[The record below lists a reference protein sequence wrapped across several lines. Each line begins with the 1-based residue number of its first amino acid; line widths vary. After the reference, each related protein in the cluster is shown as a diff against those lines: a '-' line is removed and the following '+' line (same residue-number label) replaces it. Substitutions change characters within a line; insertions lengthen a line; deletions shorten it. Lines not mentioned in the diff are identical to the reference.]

1 MRVRSFQERTDQA
14 LSRALDDGRAS
25 MRGEIRGLVLDLRN
39 NPGGLVD
46 QAVRVA
52 DLFLA
57 TGAIVV
63 TEGRGKRNVEIQ
75 RAHEKGT
82 EPPYPLIVLVNRGT
96 ASASEIVA
104 GALQDNGR
112 AVIMGTQTFG
122 KGSVQTIIELE
133 DGLGL
138 KLTTA
143 RYYTPHH
150 RSIQELGITPDVA
163 VAEVAPPARPE
174 SQAAERDL
182 KNHLKNDAAQ
192 PQPQA
197 SSAGVEGDYPLRT
210 ALDYLKAVDIFK
222 GSAEVP
228 RGRGATSRRD

>member
-1 MRVRSFQERTDQA
+1 
-14 LSRALDDGRAS
+14 
-25 MRGEIRGLVLDLRN
+25 
-39 NPGGLVD
+39 
-46 QAVRVA
+46 
-52 DLFLA
+52 
-57 TGAIVV
+57 
-63 TEGRGKRNVEIQ
+63 
-75 RAHEKGT
+75 
-82 EPPYPLIVLVNRGT
+82 
-96 ASASEIVA
+96 
-104 GALQDNGR
+104 
-112 AVIMGTQTFG
+112 
-122 KGSVQTIIELE
+122 VQTIIELE
-133 DGLGL
+133 DGSGL

-192 PQPQA
+192 QPPQA